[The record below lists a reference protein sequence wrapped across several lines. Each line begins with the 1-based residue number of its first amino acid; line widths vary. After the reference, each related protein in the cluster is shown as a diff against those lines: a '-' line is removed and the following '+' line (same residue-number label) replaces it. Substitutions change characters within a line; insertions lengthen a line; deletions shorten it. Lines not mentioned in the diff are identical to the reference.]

1 MMKFE
6 EFRQL
11 AEEANLI
18 PVVQRVLADLETP
31 VSVLAR
37 FRDDENVFLLES
49 VEAGE
54 RFGRYSFLGIH
65 PRGVFTVEQGRPY
78 YTDGSGRR
86 ELPAPEGAFTALRG
100 LLEGIRPAAVPDL
113 PPLFGGAIGYI
124 GYETVGEFEELPPP
138 KPGLKGPE
146 CAFLITDEMI
156 IFDNLHHTMMISVSV
171 RPEEYPNLRAAYDQ
185 LRSSIRT

>member
-54 RFGRYSFLGIH
+54 RFGRYWF
-65 PRGVFTVEQGRPY
+65 
-78 YTDGSGRR
+78 GSGTPSLLVRALQNNVDQLR
-86 ELPAPEGAFTALRG
+86 ELPAQDKLAVNSDTLTSSYEDSNDPLT
-100 LLEGIRPAAVPDL
+100 LLYQSG
-113 PPLFGGAIGYI
+113 
-124 GYETVGEFEELPPP
+124 
-138 KPGLKGPE
+138 
-146 CAFLITDEMI
+146 
-156 IFDNLHHTMMISVSV
+156 
-171 RPEEYPNLRAAYDQ
+171 
-185 LRSSIRT
+185 

>member
-37 FRDDENVFLLES
+37 LADDENVFLLES

-54 RFGRYSFLGIH
+54 KFGRYSFIGLN
-65 PRGVFTVEQGRPY
+65 PRGVFKNFDSR
-78 YTDGSGRR
+78 SK
-86 ELPAPEGAFTALRG
+86 AP
-100 LLEGIRPAAVPDL
+100 V
-113 PPLFGGAIGYI
+113 
-124 GYETVGEFEELPPP
+124 
-138 KPGLKGPE
+138 
-146 CAFLITDEMI
+146 M
-156 IFDNLHHTMMISVSV
+156 VS
-171 RPEEYPNLRAAYDQ
+171 A
-185 LRSSIRT
+185 

>member
-86 ELPAPEGAFTALRG
+86 ELPAPEGAFKRFAQKDFITNSN
-100 LLEGIRPAAVPDL
+100 
-113 PPLFGGAIGYI
+113 
-124 GYETVGEFEELPPP
+124 
-138 KPGLKGPE
+138 LKG
-146 CAFLITDEMI
+146 
-156 IFDNLHHTMMISVSV
+156 NH
-171 RPEEYPNLRAAYDQ
+171 
-185 LRSSIRT
+185 

>member
-100 LLEGIRPAAVPDL
+100 LLEGIRPAAR
-113 PPLFGGAIGYI
+113 
-124 GYETVGEFEELPPP
+124 
-138 KPGLKGPE
+138 
-146 CAFLITDEMI
+146 
-156 IFDNLHHTMMISVSV
+156 SVTSAM
-171 RPEEYPNLRAAYDQ
+171 RRSANSRSCLR
-185 LRSSIRT
+185 RNPV

>member
-65 PRGVFTVEQGRPY
+65 PRGVFTVEQGQ
-78 YTDGSGRR
+78 SLRR
-86 ELPAPEGAFTALRG
+86 
-100 LLEGIRPAAVPDL
+100 
-113 PPLFGGAIGYI
+113 
-124 GYETVGEFEELPPP
+124 
-138 KPGLKGPE
+138 
-146 CAFLITDEMI
+146 
-156 IFDNLHHTMMISVSV
+156 S
-171 RPEEYPNLRAAYDQ
+171 
-185 LRSSIRT
+185 